1 MGTPVHGK
9 RFVSTWNS
17 VTICADKATL
27 DAKVGNANATTSCD
41 AEEVHLQG
49 KPGYTLGMDG
59 PADFAA
65 SGWDATAFAGLTGG
79 NANATLKP
87 NSGSTST
94 TNPLYTVSSFVTG
107 YKLDFG
113 DDAVRA
119 SMQLQGTGAA
129 SRATS

>member
-9 RFVSTWNS
+9 RFVATWNS
-17 VTICADKATL
+17 VTICADKAKL
-27 DAKVGNANATTSCD
+27 DAKVGEANATTSCD

-49 KPGYTLGMDG
+49 KPGYSASMDG
-59 PADFAA
+59 PADFAS

-79 NANATLKP
+79 AANMTVKPSNA
-87 NSGSTST
+87 STST

-107 YKLDFG
+107 YSLDFG

-119 SMQLQGTGAA
+119 SMSLQGTGAL

>member
-9 RFVSTWNS
+9 RFVGTWNS
-17 VTICADKATL
+17 VTVCADKATL
-27 DAKVGNANATTSCD
+27 DMKVGEANVTTSCD

-49 KPGYTLGMDG
+49 KPGYTMSMDG
-59 PADFAA
+59 PADFAS

-79 NANATLKP
+79 AANATIKAS
-87 NSGSTST
+87 NASTST
-94 TNPLYTVSSFVTG
+94 TNPLYTLSTFVTG

-119 SMQLQGTGAA
+119 SMQLQGTAA
-129 SRATS
+129 LSRATS